1 MKKSLQLLGYT
12 DEEIRRVLGVERLL
26 KQNREHNRE
35 VIKKWQGEISM
46 STGRYNP
53 LTKQI

>member
-12 DEEIRRVLGVERLL
+12 DEEIDLALGVKRIL
-26 KQNREHNRE
+26 KRHREHNRE
-35 VIKKWQGEISM
+35 VVKKWQGETSM